1 MNRMEIDPTL
11 REELLQ
17 MVATDQDARQR
28 LLSSRIV
35 QQRLSDP
42 AFAELGGPG
51 TS

>member
-1 MNRMEIDPTL
+1 MSVMNRMEIDPTL

-28 LLSSRIV
+28 LDAIHASTAACLS
-35 QQRLSDP
+35 
-42 AFAELGGPG
+42 